1 MFILTREINEYYQE
15 GGYFIA
21 SFLYKPTHRELGN
34 YLPRDDKDL
43 AEHVWNGGG
52 RRSIE
57 SEWYNLFEFKEN
69 TNGE

>member
-1 MFILTREINEYYQE
+1 MFILTREINEYNQE

-21 SFLYKPTHRELGN
+21 SFLYQPTYRELGD

-43 AEHVWNGGG
+43 VEHVWNGGG
-52 RRSIE
+52 RRGIE

-69 TNGE
+69 TNSE